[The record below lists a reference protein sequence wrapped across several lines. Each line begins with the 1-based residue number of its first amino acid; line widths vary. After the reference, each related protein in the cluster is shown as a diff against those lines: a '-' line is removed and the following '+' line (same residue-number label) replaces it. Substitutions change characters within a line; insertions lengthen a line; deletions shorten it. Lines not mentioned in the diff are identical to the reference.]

1 MIKPKCLDKWGFFGW
16 SATGYLLPCCW
27 MDHENMNLIPE
38 LVQEKFKVENVDK
51 ISDIIKS
58 DEWQSFFNTIKNDQ
72 DNAPHVCHHYCGSC
86 TEST

>member
-1 MIKPKCLDKWGFFGW
+1 
-16 SATGYLLPCCW
+16 
-27 MDHENMNLIPE
+27 MNLIPE

-58 DEWQSFFNTIKNDQ
+58 DEWQSFFDTIKNDQ

>member
-27 MDHENMNLIPE
+27 MDHENMDLIPE

-51 ISDIIKS
+51 ISDIILS
-58 DEWQSFFNTIKNDQ
+58 DEWQSFFDVIKN
-72 DNAPHVCHHYCGSC
+72 NPESAPHVCHHYCGSC